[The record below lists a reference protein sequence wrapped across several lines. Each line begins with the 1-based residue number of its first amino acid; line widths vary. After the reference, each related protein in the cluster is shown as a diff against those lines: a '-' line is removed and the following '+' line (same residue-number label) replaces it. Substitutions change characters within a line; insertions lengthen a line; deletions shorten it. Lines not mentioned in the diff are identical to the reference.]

1 MATKQDLVKQKY
13 ILLSVIHLN
22 GFQMSP
28 EMADQLFQNWP
39 PIMGDRPTS
48 AQEILKMY
56 DEILD
61 QPVIRSA
68 PKTPKISRRVKTTP
82 ESTID
87 SPFNLARPKKNA
99 QSTHMAS
106 HDLDSGQLPDHLS
119 QVAHKP
125 DIVPFSPVHPES
137 QPIRKPI
144 YVPFD
149 NDYVI
154 EQSDDDEKKNQ
165 QHTQSPEETPS
176 KHPNPID
183 SSQTSDLPDNGSDVT
198 EGKNDEMMNSSISGD
213 TPSKKRKREQ

>member
-1 MATKQDLVKQKY
+1 MTPA
-13 ILLSVIHLN
+13 
-22 GFQMSP
+22 
-28 EMADQLFQNWP
+28 
-39 PIMGDRPTS
+39 MGDRPTS
-48 AQEILKMY
+48 AQEILKTY
-56 DEILD
+56 DKILH
-61 QPVIRSA
+61 QPMAETPS
-68 PKTPKISRRVKTTP
+68 KTPTISKSVKTTP
-82 ESTID
+82 KPNVA
-87 SPFNLARPKKNA
+87 SPFSLVRPKKNT

-106 HDLDSGQLPDHLS
+106 HDLDSCQQPNHLS
-119 QVAHKP
+119 HAAHKP
-125 DIVPFSPVHPES
+125 EIVPFSPAHPES

>member
-28 EMADQLFQNWP
+28 EMADRLFHNWP

-48 AQEILKMY
+48 AQEVLKMY

-68 PKTPKISRRVKTTP
+68 PKTPKISRSVKTTP

-87 SPFNLARPKKNA
+87 SPFNLARPRKSA

-106 HDLDSGQLPDHLS
+106 HDLDSCQQPDPLS
-119 QVAHKP
+119 HAAREP

-137 QPIRKPI
+137 QPIRKPN
-144 YVPFD
+144 YVPFENGYD
-149 NDYVI
+149 I
-154 EQSDDDEKKNQ
+154 EQSDDDEKNQ
-165 QHTQSPEETPS
+165 QRSQSSEETLS
-176 KHPNPID
+176 KHPNAID
-183 SSQTSDLPDNGSDVT
+183 SSQTSDLPDNGSDGL
-198 EGKNDEMMNSSISGD
+198 EGKNDEMMNSSISGV